1 MKHLMAIMSAAVV
14 LGLPVGA
21 QAEAGDEA
29 HIELSRGPVVG
40 SARVVGLGGAYS
52 SIGEGLAGMAFNP
65 ATLGNRN
72 HRMERWW
79 DWDAGAGVSFLP
91 LDDTD
96 YENDGQANTDV
107 ESQQVWQVGTM
118 LQLGHLGFGWQWAS
132 RVYKVDR
139 LGSHQA
145 EFSFDE
151 HLIGVGYQ
159 LERIGLAIGLSGI
172 IESTRIDLQERG
184 DFFDTTEATAKL
196 GGTFDGGFSGLQLGA
211 IYRPLNKPYR
221 LGLALRM
228 TSEQTPLHEID
239 PDAFAERNIA
249 VPNTVR
255 SPTELRLGASWQFG
269 KPYNP
274 PRRFP
279 KLAELISGESPT
291 APVEPNGEAQ
301 EVEAE
306 SSATPPQEPATSPH
320 SQPKETDVVE
330 PAPAPPTSSHGEDPT
345 RETAPSQASPEEE
358 PEEEEEEE
366 PEEEEPEEQTP
377 QTDLPTEAPT
387 PPETTPE
394 TEPAGAPKLL
404 APAPWLTA
412 RLLTPRHLH
421 TPARS
426 KTTVKPS
433 VIGTA
438 KRYPLSALEE
448 EARDEEIYALLA
460 LDLVI
465 SPSQSLSGVTYKGP
479 EGFAVDRDER
489 AGTAWTAAIHAG
501 AEFEPFPRWVKARL
515 GTYYEPSRFEGVSGR
530 AHMTGGFDVH
540 FPHIWLVQRAVDAWS
555 WDPRIMKWVDVP
567 LMAQVTIDR
576 AEHYLSIGL
585 SVGVWN

>member
-1 MKHLMAIMSAAVV
+1 MKTHLAV
-14 LGLPVGA
+14 LGLGLPLLLCPEGRA
-21 QAEAGDEA
+21 QSTEEA

-79 DWDAGAGVSFLP
+79 DWDAGAGISFLP

-118 LQLGHLGFGWQWAS
+118 LQMGHLGFGWQWAS

-145 EFSFDE
+145 EFNFDE
-151 HLIGVGYQ
+151 HLLGVGYQ

-184 DFFDTTEATAKL
+184 DFFDTTEATAQL
-196 GGTFDGGFSGLQLGA
+196 RGTFNGGFSGFQIGA
-211 IYRPLNKPYR
+211 IYRPVNQPYR
-221 LGLALRM
+221 LGMALRM
-228 TSEQTPLHEID
+228 TSEQTPLDEL
-239 PDAFAERNIA
+239 DAKAFDERNVA

-255 SPTELRLGASWQFG
+255 SPTELRFGASWQFG

-274 PRRFP
+274 SRRF
-279 KLAELISGESPT
+279 KSLGDLFSGKPAPSEVQPT
-291 APVEPNGEAQ
+291 ASPQAEEEPTNPPPEALPATEPIQEAAEPQAPEGSEPGPPETHGGLQESEPTTQVPV
-301 EVEAE
+301 
-306 SSATPPQEPATSPH
+306 ATPPSEEDSSEEDSSEEDTS
-320 SQPKETDVVE
+320 EDE
-330 PAPAPPTSSHGEDPT
+330 AEEEDP
-345 RETAPSQASPEEE
+345 E
-358 PEEEEEEE
+358 
-366 PEEEEPEEQTP
+366 
-377 QTDLPTEAPT
+377 L
-387 PPETTPE
+387 PPEARPTGE
-394 TEPAGAPKLL
+394 PKLL

-412 RLLTPRHLH
+412 RRLTPRHLR
-421 TPARS
+421 TP
-426 KTTVKPS
+426 TPS
-433 VIGTA
+433 TRA
-438 KRYPLSALEE
+438 ESAAEDEPASALEVN
-448 EARDEEIYALLA
+448 DEEIYALLA

-489 AGTAWTAAIHAG
+489 AGTSWTAAVHAG

-515 GTYYEPSRFEGVSGR
+515 GTYYEPSRFDGVDGR
-530 AHMTGGFDVH
+530 AHVTGGFDVH
-540 FPHIWLVQRAVDAWS
+540 FPHIWLVQKAVDAWS